1 MANSKS
7 WIISIWF
14 NLFSVLLILQGTVVE
29 SSIKDRQD
37 VILAAGEGPFLTIL
51 GLATVGIM
59 GGLTGFSKAAQERQ
73 TLLNRLKDMN
83 RRLDAAAPLL
93 SRTYNVEKGVEAICS
108 SLNAVGSLNFVD
120 ATEAVGFANSGNNKP
135 STFSNEKNVDAL
147 KKLKIVFDR
156 MLDSFGAQDSN
167 CKVLIE

>member
-14 NLFSVLLILQGTVVE
+14 IFFSVLLILQGTIVE
-29 SSIKDRQD
+29 SSKDRQD

-73 TLLNRLKDMN
+73 TLLNGLKDMN

-108 SLNAVGSLNFVD
+108 
-120 ATEAVGFANSGNNKP
+120 
-135 STFSNEKNVDAL
+135 
-147 KKLKIVFDR
+147 
-156 MLDSFGAQDSN
+156 
-167 CKVLIE
+167 